1 MGIPLS
7 FIGSLL
13 FFGPAD
19 MTLNLGTM
27 FGFFLLIGIV
37 VDDAVVVG
45 ESIVAERE
53 RGKTGVDAAISG
65 ARAMVGPITIGVCT
79 TVLAFLP
86 FLFVTAGTYQ
96 IVSVFPYVA
105 VFVLLVSLVEAFFI
119 LPAHLSHESPWS
131 APPLSGLQHWMRG
144 RVDALR
150 DGVVGPAVSWS
161 IRHVWSTLALG
172 ALLVLASLVLV
183 RMEFV
188 RVIVLDEDKSSATH
202 VQADIR
208 LPAGSPFEAT
218 ASAAERFVDAARS
231 MNETLGG
238 TAVHSISVVVG
249 GMTPS
254 RLDDAGGSPKKKS
267 RSC

>member
-1 MGIPLS
+1 
-7 FIGSLL
+7 
-13 FFGPAD
+13 
-19 MTLNLGTM
+19 
-27 FGFFLLIGIV
+27 
-37 VDDAVVVG
+37 
-45 ESIVAERE
+45 
-53 RGKTGVDAAISG
+53 
-65 ARAMVGPITIGVCT
+65 MVGWWGCSTPGKESSSARCP
-79 TVLAFLP
+79 AH
-86 FLFVTAGTYQ
+86 GKGWR
-96 IVSVFPYVA
+96 SRR
-105 VFVLLVSLVEAFFI
+105 LLVSLVEAFFI

-131 APPLSGLQHWMRG
+131 APPLSDLQQWIRG
-144 RVDALR
+144 KLDALR

-172 ALLVLASLVLV
+172 AFLVLASLMLV

-208 LPAGSPFEAT
+208 LPVGSPFEAT

-254 RLDDAGGSPKKKS
+254 RLDDAGGSPNHS
-267 RSC
+267 HLASVRIHLNEQPVRTATLGEIE